1 MSLSEKLKYSIV
13 IMPDKNGI
21 EYVDKLKDDLNAR
34 IGWYNS
40 RSSKAHITI
49 IEFTSDKDEL
59 DEIITLLK
67 EVASYENPFR
77 LSFDGVS
84 NYSNGAVFLKP
95 DQATRVPLT
104 ELMIRIQKNTNIKNS
119 YKSKDPHI
127 SIGRKLSAE
136 NVQIALKM
144 FTEVKLDFK
153 CGNLVLRKFDP
164 VRKQYG
170 IYSEDFKFFGELPK
184 PDAQQ
189 SLF

>member
-1 MSLSEKLKYSIV
+1 MSLFEKLKYSIV

-21 EYVDKLKDDLNAR
+21 ALVDKLKDELHLR

-40 RSSKAHITI
+40 RNSKAHITI
-49 IEFTSDKDEL
+49 IEFTADNDEL

-67 EVASYENPFR
+67 EVASYENSFH

-95 DQATRVPLT
+95 DEATRVPLT

-144 FTEVKLDFK
+144 FAEVKLDFG

-170 IYSEDFKFFGELPK
+170 IYSEDFPFLNIPPK
-184 PDAQQ
+184 PNAQQ

>member
-1 MSLSEKLKYSIV
+1 MTYGASRYALANGNIDSARVLWPLIEWCLEYSKRKLNPEGV
-13 IMPDKNGI
+13 
-21 EYVDKLKDDLNAR
+21 V
-34 IGWYNS
+34 
-40 RSSKAHITI
+40 
-49 IEFTSDKDEL
+49 TSDKDEL

-67 EVASYENPFR
+67 EVASYENPFY

-95 DQATRVPLT
+95 DKATKVPLT

-144 FTEVKLDFK
+144 FAEVKLDFE
-153 CGNLVLRKFDP
+153 CENLVLRKFDP
-164 VRKQYG
+164 VKKQYG
-170 IYSEDFKFFGELPK
+170 IYSEDFKFLGELPK